1 MDISRLTEDQ
11 KEYAYKVGQAAVKQ
25 GLNPDFVL
33 PMVYQESGFNPKAIS
48 PSGAIGLMQLMPAT
62 AKSLGVDPEDIDQN
76 IKGGL
81 MYIKQLMQ
89 NPKIGSDPYKILAG
103 YHSGEGEASKFL
115 ETGNINDLGPKAKQH
130 LWDVSQRYGKEL
142 PTATYAQPE
151 DQTETD
157 AESPEKKEIDFNLQK
172 LPTTKETGKE
182 EEGPAVPAYVGAIVG
197 GVGGG
202 AAGTTGAITKAKY
215 DAGKEA
221 YDILKSKISPGGAP
235 LTLAESSLIPSEAQH
250 TRAIEGTKKDTGIT
264 GRASQTTYNLRTQ
277 QIAEEAAEKKRV
289 MEQLRRANIL
299 SKTAPNI
306 PGIVAST
313 PAGIIAPTEA
323 VQGLEA
329 AAAQPAGAVASK
341 SSPLWSY
348 ARRLLGLPVKGA
360 LYGAGIGFGAVD
372 AYNRAR
378 AGENQEAM
386 IGGAGTA
393 AGLASTFVPA
403 LTTAGALPAASV
415 AAPLYLAASDRLR
428 RLQKHPEE
436 YQLYEEDVDPLGFR
450 IR

>member
-1 MDISRLTEDQ
+1 MDISKLTEDQ
-11 KEYAYKVGQAAVKQ
+11 KEYAFKVGQAAVKQ

-33 PMVYQESGFNPKAIS
+33 PMVYQESGFNPNAKS
-48 PSGAIGLMQLMPAT
+48 SSGAIGLMQLMPAT
-62 AKSLGVDPEDIDQN
+62 AKSLGVDPEDVDQN
-76 IKGGL
+76 INGGL
-81 MYIKQLMQ
+81 MLIKQLIK
-89 NPKIGSDPYKILAG
+89 NPKIGNDPYKILAG

-130 LWDVSQRYGKEL
+130 LWDVSERYGKEL
-142 PTATYAQPE
+142 PAALATSEEEQAQEEPAVKQGA
-151 DQTETD
+151 DFS
-157 AESPEKKEIDFNLQK
+157 AAKMPASKEA
-172 LPTTKETGKE
+172 GKE
-182 EEGPAVPAYVGAIVG
+182 EEPPVPAYVGAGVG

-202 AAGTTGAITKAKY
+202 IAGTTAAVTKAKY

-221 YDILKSKISPGGAP
+221 YDILKSKIAPGGP
-235 LTLAESSLIPSEAQH
+235 PPSLVESSLIPSEAQH

-299 SKTAPNI
+299 SKSAPNI

-323 VQGLEA
+323 VQSLET
-329 AAAQPAGAVASK
+329 AAQPATAAATK
-341 SSPLWSY
+341 KSPLWSY
-348 ARRLLGLPVKGA
+348 ASRLLGLPVKGA
-360 LYGAGIGFGAVD
+360 LYGAGIGFGAAD

-378 AGENQEAM
+378 AGENQEAT
-386 IGGAGTA
+386 IGGLGTA
-393 AGLASTFVPA
+393 AGLASTFVPTMA
-403 LTTAGALPAASV
+403 TAGVLPAASV
-415 AAPLYLAASDRLR
+415 AAPLYLAASDRLKK
-428 RLQKHPEE
+428 LQKHPE
-436 YQLYEEDVDPLGFR
+436 LYELYESNVDPLGSR